1 MLFKLL
7 EATIIVAGFFTVQ
20 NLCRFFKP
28 RLRLVGLSVAQV
40 CYVVFIYL
48 RNPIFDFS
56 PHLKG
61 FLPFAL
67 LFILTIFLG
76 RFLGAA
82 AASVQLRP
90 TVINFLTLGL
100 LLPVSEELLFR
111 GTLLA
116 LFPNAFFNGILF
128 SVFHLFNVVSKFES
142 LSFYNLIYRFAVGFV
157 FANSTLATKS
167 LFSAVFCHVINNC
180 LGILLPW
187 FEHETKKRRHDRG
200 GEKQKQ

>member
-61 FLPFAL
+61 FLPFGL
-67 LFILTIFLG
+67 LFTVTLLVG
-76 RFLGAA
+76 KFLGAKPA
-82 AASVQLRP
+82 NVQLRP
-90 TVINFLTLGL
+90 TIVNFLALGL
-100 LLPVSEELLFR
+100 LLPISEELLFR
-111 GTLLA
+111 GILLT
-116 LFPNAFFNGILF
+116 LFPNTLVNGFTF
-128 SVFHLFNVVSKFES
+128 SIFHLLNVASRFETFS
-142 LSFYNLIYRFAVGFV
+142 LYNLIYRFVVGLI